1 MSRSGFKLEP
11 WRKPTPGK
19 KFSPLKIAHETVA
32 FIRVFVGILQT
43 APAYHA
49 NKRARNFLCTKQ
61 TLTNFLI
68 ILQVNYVKTI
78 DKYLIGCFLFVF
90 ASLVE
95 YSIVLFLA
103 ARMKIYQESDE
114 YKKDNCKKVDTDPS
128 SFKFLNHGGGVV
140 FNRVTILPLKS

>member
-1 MSRSGFKLEP
+1 M
-11 WRKPTPGK
+11 
-19 KFSPLKIAHETVA
+19 
-32 FIRVFVGILQT
+32 
-43 APAYHA
+43 
-49 NKRARNFLCTKQ
+49 
-61 TLTNFLI
+61 
-68 ILQVNYVKTI
+68 NYVKTI

-103 ARMKIYQESDE
+103 VRMKIYQESYE

-140 FNRVTILPLKS
+140 FNRVRILPLKSLPNCSLFTS